1 MDDHREDEVGG
12 RQMGDH
18 LLVVEVAVHP
28 EGVEYR
34 DGRHS
39 REVVHRE
46 DVECMVGHQMV
57 GDLQPDGHQRDA
69 EACLRTGGRLQA
81 VVVGQHTDDRLRV
94 VADDHPWGGR
104 LQAVAVGQQCRLY
117 SNSVAVD

>member
-1 MDDHREDEVGG
+1 
-12 RQMGDH
+12 
-18 LLVVEVAVHP
+18 
-28 EGVEYR
+28 
-34 DGRHS
+34 
-39 REVVHRE
+39 
-46 DVECMVGHQMV
+46 
-57 GDLQPDGHQRDA
+57 
-69 EACLRTGGRLQA
+69 